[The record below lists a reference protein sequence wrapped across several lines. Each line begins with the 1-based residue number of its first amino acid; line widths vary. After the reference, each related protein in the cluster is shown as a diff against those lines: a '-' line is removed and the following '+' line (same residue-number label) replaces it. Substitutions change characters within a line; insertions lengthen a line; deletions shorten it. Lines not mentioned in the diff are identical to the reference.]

1 MGEGLPTEAEG
12 ASGKVSSESSPG
24 PSTLGAGGAG
34 PVFSPNSYSLCY
46 KAEEG
51 RLQPCVFPLFQSL
64 TFVYLQYYEPPPCPP
79 REYFN

>member
-34 PVFSPNSYSLCY
+34 PV
-46 KAEEG
+46 
-51 RLQPCVFPLFQSL
+51 PLPVVIPSAIKL
-64 TFVYLQYYEPPPCPP
+64 S
-79 REYFN
+79 RA